1 MKNSSPGK
9 RLRRLIKKK
18 TLLIPGAH
26 NALSALQIEQAG
38 FDAVYISGAGMA
50 NGVAG
55 LPDVGLLTLTEV
67 ITQVRYITKAVNVP
81 AIADADTGFGDGIHL
96 RRAIEAFESAG
107 VAAIQIEDQVFPKR
121 CGHLSGKEVIPALEM
136 AQKIKTAVAARKDPD
151 LLIIARTDAR
161 GVTNFQDAVDRAKRY
176 LDAGADIIF
185 PEALKSADEFFRFA
199 DALPALLMANM
210 TEFGKSPPLGL
221 EALAEMGYRL
231 VLFPMTLLRIASK
244 EIEEALEQ
252 LKKAG
257 TSSGMLGKMQPRQ
270 DLYQLIGYDEINQL
284 DLGKASPPKEKKR
297 EQ

>member
-1 MKNSSPGK
+1 MKGASPGK

-18 TLLIPGAH
+18 TLLVPGAY
-26 NALSALQIEQAG
+26 NALSAMQIEQAG

-55 LPDVGLLTLTEV
+55 LPDIGLLTLTEV

-81 AIADADTGFGDGIHL
+81 AIADSDTGFGEGLHL
-96 RRAIEAFESAG
+96 RRAVEAFESAG

-136 AQKIKTAVAARKDPD
+136 ARKIKAAVSARYDPD

-161 GVTNFQDAVDRAKRY
+161 GVTHFRDAVNRAKRY
-176 LDAGADIIF
+176 LDSGADIIF
-185 PEALKSADEFFRFA
+185 PEALTSADEFSRFA
-199 DALPALLMANM
+199 DAVAAPLMANM

-231 VLFPMTLLRIASK
+231 ILFPMTLLRIASK
-244 EIEEALEQ
+244 GILEGLTQ
-252 LKKAG
+252 LKKEG
-257 TSSGMLGKMQPRQ
+257 TSSGMIDKMQTRQ
-270 DLYQLIGYDEINQL
+270 DLYQLIGYNEINQI
-284 DLGKASPPKEKKR
+284 GPEKASTSKEGKKKK
-297 EQ
+297 